1 MSWTWLTVAALAV
14 AAAALEGLW
23 YGKRAGGSDV
33 SRWVKWSAGICL
45 VAAIGLSTFWFF
57 TGREGNAAGSAQSQ
71 PTHAAAVPVVPVVPV
86 QVSPIRLSNIQETI
100 TVYGTVV
107 VQPGETSVVS
117 VPFESRVGRM
127 FVTAG
132 EQVRKDAPLLEIGP
146 SAASLLQ
153 LRQAKDAESTAQKDL
168 QQMQEQFNQRL
179 ATNTQ
184 LIAARQTFS
193 SAHLN
198 LDNLEKQG
206 VGQSNQLKAHFAGI
220 IRTVNAQEGQIVPAG
235 GPLVEIAMENRIEVK
250 LGIEPEDVSHV
261 HENALVE
268 LAPVHTDGQPTAG
281 HVRLITHQVNPA
293 TRLVDVFV
301 TLPPDSGLMLEGYVR
316 GTLVIASKKTLVVP
330 RGAVLPEDK
339 AYALYTVENGKAV
352 KHVVHLGLENS
363 KEVEV
368 AGDNLHE
375 GMAAVL
381 SGNYELTPGMAVSQE
396 KSP

>member
-1 MSWTWLTVAALAV
+1 
-14 AAAALEGLW
+14 
-23 YGKRAGGSDV
+23 
-33 SRWVKWSAGICL
+33 
-45 VAAIGLSTFWFF
+45 
-57 TGREGNAAGSAQSQ
+57 
-71 PTHAAAVPVVPVVPV
+71 
-86 QVSPIRLSNIQETI
+86 
-100 TVYGTVV
+100 
-107 VQPGETSVVS
+107 
-117 VPFESRVGRM
+117 
-127 FVTAG
+127 
-132 EQVRKDAPLLEIGP
+132 
-146 SAASLLQ
+146 
-153 LRQAKDAESTAQKDL
+153 
-168 QQMQEQFNQRL
+168 MQEQFNQRL

-250 LGIEPEDVSHV
+250 LGIEPEVVSHV